1 MEGLAK
7 SLEAAGDLDTAQRC
21 HSKVRELE
29 SGAQTP
35 QEFETPPPPPTS
47 TPPLVAPEPPAME
60 PTTEPMMMD
69 EPLQETTQANSL
81 LLTPIE
87 PTSKPVEQEVNVE
100 VDLAKAALDATAMV
114 QANPIISA
122 NSSSVANQDI
132 SWYNQGIQLMEDGKY
147 RKISFFR
154 PSTAI
159 ICER

>member
-1 MEGLAK
+1 
-7 SLEAAGDLDTAQRC
+7 
-21 HSKVRELE
+21 
-29 SGAQTP
+29 
-35 QEFETPPPPPTS
+35 
-47 TPPLVAPEPPAME
+47 
-60 PTTEPMMMD
+60 MD

-147 RKISFFR
+147 REALSLTEHCHHLRTMTRWLSVF
-154 PSTAI
+154 
-159 ICER
+159 